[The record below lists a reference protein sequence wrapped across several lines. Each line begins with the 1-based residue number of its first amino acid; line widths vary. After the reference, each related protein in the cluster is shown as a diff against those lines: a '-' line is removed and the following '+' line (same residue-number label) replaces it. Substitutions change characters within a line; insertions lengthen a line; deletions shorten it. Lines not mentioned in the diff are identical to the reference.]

1 VELSA
6 HLFFPLIPFRLLAL
20 YGSAFNHTLDELFGR
35 LLRSSEKP
43 GLLNA
48 PLLLEKNSCQ
58 PVEQEENQKKRPT
71 RYDAIY

>member
-48 PLLLEKNSCQ
+48 PLLLEKKFLPACGTGRES
-58 PVEQEENQKKRPT
+58 EKKT
-71 RYDAIY
+71 HTV